1 MDPRRL
7 WMISGLLPPRQLLC
21 EGVDLSPG
29 EASALA
35 ARGLLHPL
43 MPGLWSPR
51 CPDPP
56 LRAWAAGLHLR
67 PGTREQA
74 VICGLS
80 AAWVHGAAAAPR
92 TLEIAAARGA
102 RRLHPLELLHVQRR
116 YLGHTRYEDQ
126 RIGPVRV
133 STPLRTAVDLAR
145 GPQTPAARSALAT
158 LMLHPRLRVSPE
170 AIALAL
176 RAQPRLSARGRALA
190 ALREVA
196 GALPPH
202 DADGSDAAGPEA
214 APEFTG
220 RGSPVRDHWSGAGRE
235 PVIR

>member
-29 EASALA
+29 EASALD

-51 CPDPP
+51 CPDPL

-67 PGTREQA
+67 PGTREQV

-116 YLGHTRYEDQ
+116 YLRHTRYEDQ

-133 STPLRTAVDLAR
+133 STPLRTA
-145 GPQTPAARSALAT
+145 AT

-170 AIALAL
+170 AIAVAL
-176 RAQPRLSARGRALA
+176 RAQPRLSARDRALA
-190 ALREVA
+190 TLREVA
-196 GALPPH
+196 GALPPP
-202 DADGSDAAGPEA
+202 DAARSDAAPEITE
-214 APEFTG
+214 P
-220 RGSPVRDHWSGAGRE
+220 GSPNRTHRS
-235 PVIR
+235 VITGPARGGSR